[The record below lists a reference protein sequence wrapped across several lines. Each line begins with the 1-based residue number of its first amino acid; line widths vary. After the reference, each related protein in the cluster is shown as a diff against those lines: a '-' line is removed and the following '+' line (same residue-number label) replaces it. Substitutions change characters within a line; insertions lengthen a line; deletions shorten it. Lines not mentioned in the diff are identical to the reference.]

1 MKTLNVYHTPRL
13 AILDLGQN
21 IQLDVSTPE
30 SIVASLTKEGFTH
43 VAAVEIALDVHRDAM
58 LNIAY
63 TVTNSLEYPWYSKKN
78 KLDRMF
84 GANNVTVQPL
94 VTRCRSTS
102 VGDVIESDG
111 KFFWVAAI
119 GFQPIN

>member
-13 AILDLGQN
+13 TILELGQN
-21 IQLDVSTPE
+21 IQLDVSTSE
-30 SIVASLTKEGFTH
+30 SIVAGLTKEGFTH
-43 VAAVEIALDVHRDAM
+43 VAAVEIALDVHQDSM

-63 TVTNSLEYPWYSKKN
+63 TVTNSLEYPWYGKAN

-84 GANNVTVQPL
+84 GANNVTVQPF
-94 VTRCRSTS
+94 VNSCRSTS
-102 VGDVIESDG
+102 VGDVIEIDG